1 MAEQKPS
8 KTWKRD
14 EGGGGEDERPSLDIS
29 ESGHPPPLYEGP
41 SASSLQGE
49 GSSDSATQRGGT
61 GATVPQMPTQ
71 PRTGFGRKATTTSST
86 TTKGTP
92 ARRGAQQTAS
102 GPDELRG
109 PVRSRTF
116 TPAAAPATPQV
127 PEAPTTTAPTPGGGD
142 GRDTTPTS
150 PVPQRKI
157 KRPSGS
163 LARRL
168 LEVTV
173 VEAAGLLGTDKGGV
187 SNPRVDI
194 LLVDLAGRV
203 VKTEGVKQ
211 TPVKNRTVS
220 PVWNHKVVFGNR
232 ANLSSASNN
241 LPTLRLQVRM
251 TALKGSAVL
260 NEVGTG
266 RNLMNGCIL
275 SCILVVRTNPSLKLT
290 TSC

>member
-29 ESGHPPPLYEGP
+29 TSGHPPLYEGP
-41 SASSLQGE
+41 SAASLQAE
-49 GSSDSATQRGGT
+49 GSGDSATKLGT
-61 GATVPQMPTQ
+61 GATIPHMPSQ
-71 PRTGFGRKATTTSST
+71 PRAGFGRKATTTSST

-92 ARRGAQQTAS
+92 ARRGAQMIAS

-116 TPAAAPATPQV
+116 TPAAAPAAPQV
-127 PEAPTTTAPTPGGGD
+127 PEAPTSTAPTPGGVD
-142 GRDTTPTS
+142 EDTISTS
-150 PVPQRKI
+150 PLPLRKI

-187 SNPRVDI
+187 SNPRVDV

-211 TPVKNRTVS
+211 TPIKNRTVS

-241 LPTLRLQVRM
+241 LPTLRLQVRIS
-251 TALKGSAVL
+251 ALTCRAVL
-260 NEVGTG
+260 
-266 RNLMNGCIL
+266 
-275 SCILVVRTNPSLKLT
+275 K
-290 TSC
+290 

>member
-29 ESGHPPPLYEGP
+29 GSGHPAPPLYEGP
-41 SASSLQGE
+41 SASSLHAE
-49 GSSDSATQRGGT
+49 GSGDSTTQSTEQHGT
-61 GATVPQMPTQ
+61 GATVPHVASQ
-71 PRTGFGRKATTTSST
+71 PRTGFGRKATSSV

-92 ARRGAQQTAS
+92 ARRGARQTAS
-102 GPDELRG
+102 VPDELHG

-127 PEAPTTTAPTPGGGD
+127 PEAPTSTAPNPGGGD
-142 GRDTTPTS
+142 GGQARDTTPAS
-150 PVPQRKI
+150 PLPQRKI
-157 KRPSGS
+157 KRPSSS

-173 VEAAGLLGTDKGGV
+173 IEAAGLLGTDKGGV
-187 SNPRVDI
+187 SNPRVDV

-241 LPTLRLQVRM
+241 LPTLRLQVRS
-251 TALKGSAVL
+251 TITLKHSAVL
-260 NEVGTG
+260 
-266 RNLMNGCIL
+266 
-275 SCILVVRTNPSLKLT
+275 K
-290 TSC
+290 